1 MKAVLIVLAITLAT
15 QHVRSQ
21 TLVHRLIVQPS
32 STLTI
37 EGTTNINSY
46 ECAIIRYAGNDTL
59 VLHEGGRNIRP
70 VFVKGSVELDASR
83 CDCGIAPMTA
93 DFRKAINSKEYPSI
107 IIDFI
112 SFERMPVYGTDP
124 DKFQGILKI
133 SLAGVTKLFEV
144 NCTINATH
152 AGIIHL
158 MGTRVFLFSDFNIT
172 PPTRMLGAI
181 KVNES
186 LSVSFHLQLKLDQA

>member
-1 MKAVLIVLAITLAT
+1 MKAIMFVLAAILMT
-15 QHVRSQ
+15 QHVKSQ

-32 STLTI
+32 STMTI

-46 ECAIIRYAGNDTL
+46 ACAIIRYAGSDTL

-70 VFVKGSVELDASR
+70 VFVKGAVELDASS
-83 CDCGIAPMTA
+83 CDCGMAPMTA

-107 IIDFI
+107 TIDFI
-112 SFERMPVYGTDP
+112 SFERMPIYGAAP
-124 DKFQGILKI
+124 DKFKGILKI

-144 NCTINATH
+144 NCTINATP

-158 MGTRVFLFSDFNIT
+158 AGTRAFNFSDFNLT

-186 LSVSFHLQLKLDQA
+186 LMVSFHLQPKLDQA

>member
-1 MKAVLIVLAITLAT
+1 MKALPFVFAIIMLA
-15 QHVRSQ
+15 QHVKSQ

-32 STLTI
+32 STLNI

-46 ECAIIRYAGNDTL
+46 ECTIKKYTGNDTL
-59 VLHEGGRNIRP
+59 VLHEGGRSIRP
-70 VFVKGSVELDASR
+70 VFVKGAVELDASS
-83 CDCGIAPMTA
+83 CDCGMAPMTS

-112 SFERMPVYGTDP
+112 SFERMPVYGAAP
-124 DKFQGILKI
+124 DKFKGILKI

-144 NCTINATH
+144 NCTINATQ

-172 PPTRMLGAI
+172 PPSRMLGAVR
-181 KVNES
+181 VNES
-186 LSVSFHLQLKLDQA
+186 LTVSFHLQLKLDQA

>member
-1 MKAVLIVLAITLAT
+1 MKALLFVLTIILMT
-15 QHVRSQ
+15 QHVKSQ

-32 STLTI
+32 STLKI

-46 ECAIIRYAGNDTL
+46 ECDIIRYIGNDTL
-59 VLHEGGRNIRP
+59 VLHEGGRSIRP
-70 VFVKGSVELDASR
+70 VFVKGEVALDAAS
-83 CDCGIAPMTA
+83 CDCGMAPMTS
-93 DFRKAINSKEYPSI
+93 DFRKAINSKEFPSI

-112 SFERMPVYGTDP
+112 SFERMPVYGSAP
-124 DKFQGILKI
+124 DKFKGILKI

-144 NCTINATH
+144 NCSINATP

-172 PPTRMLGAI
+172 PPTRMLGAV
-181 KVNES
+181 KAHES
-186 LSVSFHLQLKLDQA
+186 LTVSFHLQLKLDQA

>member
-1 MKAVLIVLAITLAT
+1 MKAILIVLASILVT
-15 QHVRSQ
+15 QLVKSQ

-32 STLTI
+32 STLSI

-46 ECAIIRYAGNDTL
+46 DCAIIKYTGNDTL

-70 VFVKGSVELDASR
+70 VFVKGAVELDASS
-83 CDCGIAPMTA
+83 CDCGMAPMTS

-124 DKFQGILKI
+124 DKFKGILKI

-152 AGIIHL
+152 AGTIHL
-158 MGTRVFLFSDFNIT
+158 MGTRVFLFSDFDIT
-172 PPTRMLGAI
+172 PPTRMLGAV

-186 LSVSFHLQLKLDQA
+186 LTVSFHLQLKLDQA